1 MVRVCFFLSLGL
13 CWTAKTFP
21 ADAGNQTEEAV
32 RRRAGKKPA
41 AVASQDSNFRLSRKL
56 VLDQKS
62 SPYFTRGE
70 PSINHPSGAALL
82 REEYSGDS
90 EVTLEGQEARSE
102 EEVLAEAEN
111 MSEQGVE
118 AVGVIELL
126 RIMVERDT
134 DRNNRE
140 EARRVEEEQ
149 RRKAEEE
156 ARLNEIMEMFK
167 QMNEV
172 EQDRADRCKAEEIER
187 CRAEAEA
194 TKDRREED
202 DKKRDKRERLKERLE
217 GLGMYKETSDLGWW
231 YIEKFERIMRDCEVE
246 VEKWVEKLVT
256 RLGERLYVR
265 ISSLM
270 DEGAAYEVIRE
281 ALMKAVGETPI
292 TYGHRIFEMSGGG
305 GGGV

>member
-1 MVRVCFFLSLGL
+1 
-13 CWTAKTFP
+13 
-21 ADAGNQTEEAV
+21 
-32 RRRAGKKPA
+32 
-41 AVASQDSNFRLSRKL
+41 
-56 VLDQKS
+56 
-62 SPYFTRGE
+62 
-70 PSINHPSGAALL
+70 
-82 REEYSGDS
+82 
-90 EVTLEGQEARSE
+90 
-102 EEVLAEAEN
+102 
-111 MSEQGVE
+111 MSEQGGE

-126 RIMVERDT
+126 RIMVERDA

-156 ARLNEIMEMFK
+156 TRLNKMREMFK

-187 CRAEAEA
+187 RRAESEA
-194 TKDRREED
+194 MKDRREED

-217 GLGMYKETSDLGWW
+217 GLGMYKETSDLGW

-265 ISSLM
+265 ISLLM
-270 DEGAAYEVIRE
+270 DEGTAYEVIRE
-281 ALMKAVGETPI
+281 ALMKAVGETPVI
-292 TYGHRIFEMSGGG
+292 EFSK
-305 GGGV
+305 